1 MDAKKI
7 GLLGGRG
14 YVGQEIIGLLAKH
27 ENLSLSSVFSSSKA
41 GQPLHLNN
49 GTNLLY
55 KDLSL
60 ENIALSDEDAFILA
74 LPNNESQDYID
85 RIHQHNPQA
94 IIIDLS
100 ADHRF
105 DDTWQYRVPE
115 LSEKVQSSRISNPGC
130 YASAMQFMLAPLKA
144 ILDGPVNLY
153 GISGYSGAGA
163 TPNIRNDQDAL
174 KDNIL
179 PYSLVSHLHE
189 KEVKAHS
196 YPNILFTP
204 HVGNFFRGI
213 MMTGN
218 FILADSMSSQE
229 VYELFM
235 EYFSQKQ
242 LICIQQELPNM
253 QNVQNTSNVIIGG
266 FEVDQEINRL
276 TFCCALDNLLKGAA
290 TPAVQNLNSAFGW
303 KDNLGI
309 IEL

>member
-27 ENLSLSSVFSSSKA
+27 EYLILSSVFSSSKA

-55 KDLSL
+55 KELSL

-174 KDNIL
+174 KDNVL

-218 FILADSMSSQE
+218 FILTDSMSSQE

-290 TPAVQNLNSAFGW
+290 TQAVQNLNSAFGW